1 MRFLNAHMRVVDQVK
16 FAHDGQRLFAAGT
29 NVPDLRRKPDNRG
42 ITVWDLRRGADPVER
57 LIPGLFITGF
67 AVNPANGLLY
77 VGIVYSDF
85 DPEISSE
92 YMVVDPVRVTSG
104 LLDLAAGF
112 AFVLAVHPSGR
123 WLVAAGTGL
132 RKLARTSRGR
142 EILLRWQHPA
152 NKDLTRSWTVFPE
165 GRRQTL
171 FVACDPLE
179 NRIVTHEIK
188 TGVPMT
194 ELQYELR
201 IRNSEKGTLLEKVLF
216 PGRTIQQLL
225 FSPDGRWLVVR
236 AGPAVLSLNGRNL
249 HEKPI
254 KLRGEGRG
262 NFTDIAF
269 HPSSRFL
276 GATSN
281 DATVK
286 LYDTRSWELAKNFT
300 WDIGRMRSIAFS
312 PDGML
317 AAAGSDTGKVVVW
330 DVDL

>member
-1 MRFLNAHMRVVDQVK
+1 MRLLNAHMRVVAQVK
-16 FAHDGQRLFAAGT
+16 FAHDGRRLFAAGT

-42 ITVWDLRRGADPVER
+42 ISVWDLRRGAEPVQR
-57 LIPGLFITGF
+57 LVPGLFVTGF

-77 VGIVYSDF
+77 VGIVHSDL
-85 DPEISSE
+85 DAEISSE
-92 YMVVDPVRVTSG
+92 YMVVDPVRATSE

-112 AFVLAVHPSGR
+112 AFVLNVHPSGR

-142 EILLRWQHPA
+142 EMLLRWQQPA
-152 NKDLTRSWTVFPE
+152 KKDPTRYWTIFPE

-171 FVACDPLE
+171 LVACDPLE

-188 TGVPMT
+188 IGVLMT
-194 ELQYELR
+194 ELEYELR
-201 IRNSEKGTLLEKVLF
+201 IRDSQTGTLLEDVPF

-225 FSPDGRWLVVR
+225 FSPDGRWLAVR
-236 AGPAVLSLNGRNL
+236 AGPALIALNGRNL

-254 KLRGEGRG
+254 KLRGERKG
-262 NFTDIAF
+262 NFTEIAF
-269 HPSSRFL
+269 HPSSRYL
-276 GATSN
+276 AATSN
-281 DATVK
+281 DQTVK
-286 LYDTRSWELAKNFT
+286 LYDTQTWELAKTYT

-312 PDGML
+312 PDGTL

-330 DVDL
+330 DVDV

>member
-1 MRFLNAHMRVVDQVK
+1 MRVVDQVK
-16 FAHDGQRLFAAGT
+16 FAHDGKRLFAAGT

-42 ITVWDLRRGADPVER
+42 ITVWDFRRGDEPVAH
-57 LIPGLFITGF
+57 LLPGLFIAGF
-67 AVNPANGLLY
+67 SVNPSNGLLY

-85 DPEISSE
+85 DAEISSE
-92 YMVVDPVRVTSG
+92 YMVVDPVQATSA

-112 AFVLAVHPSGR
+112 AFVLTVHPSGR

-142 EILLRWQHPA
+142 QMLLRWEHQT
-152 NKDLTRSWTVFPE
+152 KGTLTRKWTTFTE

-188 TGVPMT
+188 IGVPTT
-194 ELQYELR
+194 ELRYELR
-201 IRNSEKGTLLEKVLF
+201 IRNSVTGTLLETVPF

-225 FSPDGRWLVVR
+225 FSPDSRWLAVR
-236 AGPAVLSLNGRNL
+236 AGPAVLVLNGRNL

-254 KLRGEGRG
+254 KLHGAGRG
-262 NFTDIAF
+262 NFTDIAY
-269 HPSSRFL
+269 HSSGRFL
-276 GATSN
+276 AATSN
-281 DATVK
+281 DATVR
-286 LYDTRSWELAKNFT
+286 LYDTETWELAKTFT

-330 DVDL
+330 DLLLLELRLVI